1 MLTAE
6 TECRPQVDETTRV
19 VQERNGALV
28 ARMDQRN
35 ALQRQVE
42 QRSGAD
48 LTGGVS
54 PPPYSAQLLE
64 VLRQVNRQPADR
76 PTTAVA
82 TAITGQADGLR
93 KSQGPNLTACAKA
106 REL

>member
-1 MLTAE
+1 M
-6 TECRPQVDETTRV
+6 DETTRV

-28 ARMDQRN
+28 ARMEQRN

-48 LTGGVS
+48 LTGGVA

-64 VLRQVNRQPADR
+64 VLRQVNRQPTDR

-82 TAITGQADGLR
+82 AVTGQVDGCAP
-93 KSQGPNLTACAKA
+93 GPQAACAKA

>member
-82 TAITGQADGLR
+82 TATGQVDGLR
-93 KSQGPNLTACAKA
+93 KRQRPKACAKA
-106 REL
+106 YEL

>member
-1 MLTAE
+1 MA
-6 TECRPQVDETTRV
+6 QVDETTRV

-28 ARMDQRN
+28 ARMEQRN

-64 VLRQVNRQPADR
+64 VLRQVNHPTNRPANHCCRDYH
-76 PTTAVA
+76 
-82 TAITGQADGLR
+82 
-93 KSQGPNLTACAKA
+93 GPS
-106 REL
+106 

>member
-1 MLTAE
+1 MA
-6 TECRPQVDETTRV
+6 QVDETTRV

-28 ARMDQRN
+28 ARMEQRN

-48 LTGGVS
+48 LTGGVA

-64 VLRQVNRQPADR
+64 VLRQVNPHSQPLLC
-76 PTTAVA
+76 
-82 TAITGQADGLR
+82 GCH
-93 KSQGPNLTACAKA
+93 GPS
-106 REL
+106 